1 MPGKN
6 WLLGALFCLLLCVG
20 SVGQAAGAAYR
31 QGDSGPV
38 VEQIQVGLKNAGYFG
53 GRVDGNYNVLTRQA
67 VLAFQKARGL
77 KPDGV
82 VEEKTF
88 RILTGKKLPSKPA
101 AQANPATG
109 GKNATGILHTALS
122 YRGVKYRFGG
132 ATPSGFDCSGF
143 VMYVYNRH
151 GVKLPRTADKQYEI
165 GRKIRQNDL
174 KPGDLVFFE
183 TYEKGA
189 SHVGIYQGNG
199 QFVHASSSRG
209 VTVSRLSETYYA
221 KRYLGA
227 RRVL

>member
-1 MPGKN
+1 MPRKK
-6 WLLGALFCLLLCVG
+6 WLLGLVFGLVLCCSPAG
-20 SVGQAAGAAYR
+20 WAAGAEVR
-31 QGDSGPV
+31 MGDRGPV
-38 VEQIQVGLKNAGYFG
+38 VEQIQTGLKTAGYFG
-53 GRVDGNYNVLTRQA
+53 GRVDGNYSMLTKQA
-67 VLAFQKARGL
+67 VIAFQKAKGL
-77 KPDGV
+77 KADGV

-88 RILTGKKLPSKPA
+88 RVLTGQKMPPNSAVHSTA
-101 AQANPATG
+101 AVGN
-109 GKNATGILHTALS
+109 KNAVQILNTALS

-151 GVKLPRTADKQYEI
+151 GVKLPRTADRQYEI
-165 GRKIRQNDL
+165 GKKIRQTDL
-174 KPGDLVFFE
+174 RPGDLVFFE

-209 VTVSRLSETYYA
+209 VTVSRLSEEYYA

>member
-1 MPGKN
+1 MPGKK
-6 WLLGALFCLLLCVG
+6 WLLGAVFALVLCCGPVG
-20 SVGQAAGAAYR
+20 WAAGAEVR
-31 QGDSGPV
+31 MGDRGPV
-38 VEQIQVGLKNAGYFG
+38 VEQIQTGLKTAGYFG
-53 GRVDGNYNVLTRQA
+53 GRIDGNFSMLTKQA
-67 VLAFQKARGL
+67 VIAFQRSKGL
-77 KPDGV
+77 PADGV

-88 RILTGKKLPSKPA
+88 RVLTGKNLP
-101 AQANPATG
+101 ANPAGQRLTVG
-109 GKNATGILHTALS
+109 DKNAAQILNTALS

-143 VMYVYNRH
+143 VMYVFNRH
-151 GVKLPRTADKQYEI
+151 GVKLPRTADLQYEV
-165 GRKIRQNDL
+165 GRKIRQTDL
-174 KPGDLVFFE
+174 RPGDLVFFE

-209 VTVSRLSETYYA
+209 VTVSRLAEAYYA